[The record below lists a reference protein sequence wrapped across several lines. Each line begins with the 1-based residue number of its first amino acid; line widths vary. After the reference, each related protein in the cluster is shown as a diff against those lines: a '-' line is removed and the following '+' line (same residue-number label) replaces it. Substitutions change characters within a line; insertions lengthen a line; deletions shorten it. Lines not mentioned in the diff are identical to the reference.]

1 MANYYTLLTPV
12 GLAKVAN
19 AQLTQSKVAIS
30 HIAVGDSNG
39 TNYPPTGNE
48 TALKKEKWRGS
59 ISSIAID
66 TANPNWIVVEA
77 ILPATVGGFT
87 LREVALYDEVG
98 DMIAIGN
105 YPDTYKPVASD
116 GSTMDLVLRTI
127 IEVSNADSVT
137 LKIDP
142 NVVVA
147 SRKYVDDKMTE
158 HASETMPHAQEGVTY
173 YVRPD
178 GNDNNVGTSNSSV
191 GAFRNVQTAINK
203 LKKYIKGTIK
213 IRILPGDYSSEGQ
226 IKVEGFYGQGRLVI
240 TAYDGS
246 EDVQNNT
253 NSDSYKIDSLYIN
266 NCRNGIDIFSL
277 KSTYN
282 GIDRAGFYAINSS
295 FVFFGWCKDTVSN
308 LNKTGFLFEV
318 GSMGACSGCIC
329 ENKGVALE
337 VRNSMISSMAWS
349 AGNTPNTVGL
359 KVIQSGV
366 IGKLG
371 IQPNST
377 IMETT
382 DSGGVIR

>member
-59 ISSIAID
+59 ISGIAID
-66 TANPNWIVVEA
+66 SANPNWIVVEA

-142 NVVVA
+142 NVIVA
-147 SRKYVDDKMTE
+147 SRKYVDDKFALANTNLTE
-158 HASETMPHAQEGVTY
+158 H
-173 YVRPD
+173 
-178 GNDNNVGTSNSSV
+178 
-191 GAFRNVQTAINK
+191 
-203 LKKYIKGTIK
+203 
-213 IRILPGDYSSEGQ
+213 
-226 IKVEGFYGQGRLVI
+226 
-240 TAYDGS
+240 
-246 EDVQNNT
+246 
-253 NSDSYKIDSLYIN
+253 
-266 NCRNGIDIFSL
+266 
-277 KSTYN
+277 ST
-282 GIDRAGFYAINSS
+282 
-295 FVFFGWCKDTVSN
+295 DTVSD
-308 LNKTGFLFEV
+308 GV
-318 GSMGACSGCIC
+318 HGMGSAAAQTYEEG
-329 ENKGVALE
+329 L
-337 VRNSMISSMAWS
+337 W
-349 AGNTPNTVGL
+349 TPNLSSTGAVYSIQQGRYTRVGNVVHINAKISL
-359 KVIQSGV
+359 TSKGTTSQRMRISGLPYVGKGDVIARLSVIASGISDPDKKLNGF
-366 IGKLG
+366 IGSLNEIG
-371 IQPNST
+371 IYFDNNTSLTALPYQLTIDNISDNSEF
-377 IMETT
+377 IV
-382 DSGGVIR
+382 SGFYII

>member
-48 TALKKEKWRGS
+48 TALKKEKWRGG

-142 NVVVA
+142 NVIVA
-147 SRKYVDDKMTE
+147 SRKYVDDKFALANTNLTE
-158 HASETMPHAQEGVTY
+158 HSADTVSDGVHGMGSIASRDYEEGIWTPTLSIGTY
-173 YVRPD
+173 TYTKQVGRYV
-178 GNDNNVGTSNSSV
+178 
-191 GAFRNVQTAINK
+191 K
-203 LKKYIKGTIK
+203 L
-213 IRILPGDYSSEGQ
+213 
-226 IKVEGFYGQGRLVI
+226 GRLVHI
-240 TAYDGS
+240 EGSILLKTAQFPTTS
-246 EDVQNNT
+246 EPVT
-253 NSDSYKIDSLYIN
+253 IGGLPFVEDSGTEGTALSV
-266 NCRNGIDIFSL
+266 
-277 KSTYN
+277 
-282 GIDRAGFYAINSS
+282 GFYSGLSVQSQNISARPSGAHIYLYKKTSS
-295 FVFFGWCKDTVSN
+295 LPGQE
-308 LNKTGFLFEV
+308 FLFYSELTTEFELR
-318 GSMGACSGCIC
+318 I
-329 ENKGVALE
+329 
-337 VRNSMISSMAWS
+337 
-349 AGNTPNTVGL
+349 AGTYLTN
-359 KVIQSGV
+359 
-366 IGKLG
+366 
-371 IQPNST
+371 
-377 IMETT
+377 
-382 DSGGVIR
+382 